1 METIRMTT
9 SRQQPLRYVHIEDKE
24 ADAALVQRAL
34 LAGGYDPLVQRVE
47 TADELAAAL
56 QQPGWDLVLADWSLP
71 RFSAKAA
78 LDKMAGLAV
87 DLPIIIVSGTVG
99 EETAVDALK
108 AGAHNYVMKDRLVRL
123 VPAVQQALR
132 EAVERKAFRQ
142 VEEAL
147 ARSKERQE
155 LATRAAD
162 IGMWDWNIPKNELVW
177 DDQMFALYG
186 VKRDD
191 FGGNYDAWLSRV
203 HPDDRTR
210 CDKAIQQALRNEKLY
225 DIEFRVQRPDG
236 TLRVIKADG
245 LVAWD
250 TQGSPLRLMG
260 VNYDITERKRAEDR
274 LRLSEFSIDRA
285 GEAIYWID
293 PFARIL
299 DVNDAACAMLGY
311 VKEELCVMTVHDIAP
326 DLQVDVWPAHWME
339 VKRRGAFM
347 FEGLHRAKDGR
358 IIPIEMSVNYLCY
371 DGQEYNCAFVRN
383 ITERKR
389 TEAALRRAQAQ
400 LIQAQKMEAI
410 GRLAGG
416 IAHDFNNLLTVINGH
431 SDVLLADQTV
441 PDRVRK
447 SIEQVQDAGRRAAGL
462 TRQLLVFSRQQ
473 VVQLQLV
480 DLNQIVTAMQKLL
493 VRLIGADIRI
503 RLDLDNS
510 LDRIMADPSQVE
522 QIVMNLT
529 VNARDSMPRGGD
541 LVLETR
547 NVELDAAFFEQQGMV
562 STPGP
567 YCMLSMRDTGTGMDE
582 QTAGRIFEP
591 FFTTKDPGKGTGLG
605 LATVYG
611 IVRQSQGVIT
621 LSTQLGQGATF
632 RIYFPRD
639 TAATRQDVA
648 TASEPAATLGGR
660 ETILLIEDHPLVRE
674 LVKVVLSSRGYT
686 VLEAGDGKAAL
697 DISSGHQGE
706 IHLVLSDVILP
717 GERGPIVVDRLRAIR
732 RGMKALFMSGYLGGE
747 FNQEDIQ
754 IYQSSFLQKPF
765 TTHVLLQKVR
775 LVLDSAETSPVDRL
789 PPL

>member
-1 METIRMTT
+1 MTT

-34 LAGGYDPLVQRVE
+34 MAGGYDPRVQRVE

-78 LDKMAGLAV
+78 LEKMVGLAV
-87 DLPIIIVSGTVG
+87 DLPVIIVSGTVG

-123 VPAVQQALR
+123 VPAVQQALQ

-203 HPDDRTR
+203 YPDDRTR

-236 TLRVIKADG
+236 ALRIIKADG

-274 LRLSEFSIDRA
+274 LRLSKFSIDRA

-311 VKEELCVMTVHDIAP
+311 VKEALCAMTVHDIAP
-326 DLQVDVWPAHWME
+326 DLQADVWPAHWME
-339 VKRRGAFM
+339 VKRRGAFV

-493 VRLIGADIRI
+493 ARLIGADIRI

-591 FFTTKDPGKGTGLG
+591 FFTTKDLGKGTGLG

-632 RIYFPRD
+632 RIYFARD
-639 TAATRQDVA
+639 TVATRQDVA

-754 IYQSSFLQKPF
+754 IYQSLFLQKPF

-775 LVLDSAETSPVDRL
+775 MVLDSAETSPVDRL
-789 PPL
+789 LPL

>member
-648 TASEPAATLGGR
+648 AASEPAATLGGR

>member
-1 METIRMTT
+1 
-9 SRQQPLRYVHIEDKE
+9 
-24 ADAALVQRAL
+24 
-34 LAGGYDPLVQRVE
+34 
-47 TADELAAAL
+47 
-56 QQPGWDLVLADWSLP
+56 
-71 RFSAKAA
+71 
-78 LDKMAGLAV
+78 
-87 DLPIIIVSGTVG
+87 
-99 EETAVDALK
+99 
-108 AGAHNYVMKDRLVRL
+108 
-123 VPAVQQALR
+123 
-132 EAVERKAFRQ
+132 
-142 VEEAL
+142 
-147 ARSKERQE
+147 
-155 LATRAAD
+155 
-162 IGMWDWNIPKNELVW
+162 
-177 DDQMFALYG
+177 
-186 VKRDD
+186 
-191 FGGNYDAWLSRV
+191 
-203 HPDDRTR
+203 
-210 CDKAIQQALRNEKLY
+210 
-225 DIEFRVQRPDG
+225 
-236 TLRVIKADG
+236 
-245 LVAWD
+245 
-250 TQGSPLRLMG
+250 
-260 VNYDITERKRAEDR
+260 

-648 TASEPAATLGGR
+648 AASEPAATLGGR

>member
-34 LAGGYDPLVQRVE
+34 LAGGYDPRVQRVE

-87 DLPIIIVSGTVG
+87 DLPVIIVSGTVG
-99 EETAVDALK
+99 EETAVDAMK

-132 EAVERKAFRQ
+132 EAVERKTFRQ

-311 VKEELCVMTVHDIAP
+311 VKEELCAMTVHDIAP
-326 DLQVDVWPAHWME
+326 DLQADVWPAHWME
-339 VKRRGAFM
+339 VKRRGAFV

-431 SDVLLADQTV
+431 SDVLLADLTV

-493 VRLIGADIRI
+493 ARLIGADIRI

-567 YCMLSMRDTGTGMDE
+567 YCMLSMRDTGMGMDE
-582 QTAGRIFEP
+582 QTAGRVFEP

-639 TAATRQDVA
+639 KAATRQDVA
-648 TASEPAATLGGR
+648 TASEPAATSGGR

-775 LVLDSAETSPVDRL
+775 MVLDSAETSPVDRL

>member
-1 METIRMTT
+1 MTT
-9 SRQQPLRYVHIEDKE
+9 STLQPLRYVHIEDKE

-34 LAGGYDPLVQRVE
+34 LAGGYEPHAQRVE

-56 QQPGWDLVLADWSLP
+56 QQPGWDLILADWSLL

-78 LDKMAGLAV
+78 LDQMNGLAV
-87 DLPIIIVSGTVG
+87 DLPVIIVSGTVG
-99 EETAVDALK
+99 EEKAVDALK

-132 EAVERKAFRQ
+132 EAAERKAFRQ

-155 LATRAAD
+155 LAIRAAD

-191 FGGNYDAWLSRV
+191 FGGDYNAWLSGV
-203 HPDDRTR
+203 HPDDRAR
-210 CDKAIQQALRNEKLY
+210 CDEAIQQALRNEKLY

-274 LRLSEFSIDRA
+274 LRLSKFSIDRA
-285 GEAIYWID
+285 SEAIYWID

-299 DVNDAACAMLGY
+299 DVNDAACSMLGY
-311 VKEELCVMTVHDIAP
+311 VKEELCAMTVHDIAP
-326 DLQVDVWPAHWME
+326 DLQADVWPAHWME
-339 VKRRGAFM
+339 VKRRGAFV

-371 DGQEYNCAFVRN
+371 DGQEYNCAFVQN

-389 TEAALRRAQAQ
+389 TEAALHRALAQ
-400 LIQAQKMEAI
+400 LIQTQKMEAI

-431 SDVLLADQTV
+431 SDVLLADQAV
-441 PDRVRK
+441 SDRVRK

-473 VVQLQLV
+473 VVQLQIV
-480 DLNQIVTAMQKLL
+480 DINQIVTAMHKLL
-493 VRLIGADIRI
+493 ARLIGADIRI

-522 QIVMNLT
+522 QIVMNLA
-529 VNARDSMPRGGD
+529 VNARDSMPGGGD

-547 NVELDAAFFEQQGMV
+547 NVELDAAFFEQHGMV

-567 YCMLSMRDTGTGMDE
+567 YCMLGVRDTGTGMDE

-591 FFTTKDPGKGTGLG
+591 LFTTKDPGKGTGLG

-611 IVRQSQGVIT
+611 IVRQGQGVIT

-632 RIYFPRD
+632 QIYFPRA

-648 TASEPAATLGGR
+648 AASEPAATLGGR
-660 ETILLIEDHPLVRE
+660 ETILLIEDHLLVRE

-697 DISSGHQGE
+697 DACSGHQGE

-717 GERGPIVVDRLRAIR
+717 GERGLIVVDRLRAMR
-732 RGMKALFMSGYLGGE
+732 RGMKVLFMSGYLGGE

-754 IYQSSFLQKPF
+754 IHQSPFLQKPF

-775 LVLDSAETSPVDRL
+775 MVLDSVETSPADRL
-789 PPL
+789 SPL

>member
-1 METIRMTT
+1 MMTPT
-9 SRQQPLRYVHIEDKE
+9 QQPLRYVHIEDKE
-24 ADAALVQRAL
+24 ADAALIQRAL
-34 LAGGYDPLVQRVE
+34 RAGGYEPQAQRVE

-56 QQPGWDLVLADWSLP
+56 QQPGWDLILADWSLL

-78 LDKMAGLAV
+78 LDQMAGLAV
-87 DLPIIIVSGTVG
+87 DLPVIIVSGTVG

-108 AGAHNYVMKDRLVRL
+108 AGAHNYVMKGRLVRL
-123 VPAVQQALR
+123 VPAIQQALR
-132 EAVERKAFRQ
+132 EAAERKAFWQ
-142 VEEAL
+142 VDEAL
-147 ARSKERQE
+147 VRSKERLE
-155 LATRAAD
+155 LAIRAAD

-186 VKRDD
+186 VKRED

-203 HPDDRTR
+203 HPDDRAR
-210 CDKAIQQALRNEKLY
+210 CDKAIQQALRNEKSY

-236 TLRVIKADG
+236 ALRVIKADG

-250 TQGSPLRLMG
+250 PQGSPLRLMG

-274 LRLSEFSIDRA
+274 LRLSKFSIDRA
-285 GEAIYWID
+285 SEAIYWID

-311 VKEELCVMTVHDIAP
+311 VKEELCAMTVHDIAP
-326 DLQVDVWPAHWME
+326 DLQADVWLAHWTD
-339 VKRRGAFM
+339 VKRCGAFV
-347 FEGLHRAKDGR
+347 FEGLHRAKNGR

-400 LIQAQKMEAI
+400 LLQAQKMEAI

-431 SDVLLADQTV
+431 SDVLLADQAV

-473 VVQLQLV
+473 VVQLQIV
-480 DLNQIVTAMQKLL
+480 DINQIVTAMQKLL
-493 VRLIGADIRI
+493 ARLIGADIRL

-510 LDRIMADPSQVE
+510 LDRIMADPSQME
-522 QIVMNLT
+522 QIVMNLA
-529 VNARDSMPRGGD
+529 VNARDSMPGGGD

-567 YCMLSMRDTGTGMDE
+567 YCMLGMRDTGTGMDE

-611 IVRQSQGVIT
+611 IVRQSQGVMT

-632 RIYFPRD
+632 RIYFPCD
-639 TAATRQDVA
+639 TAAPRQDVA
-648 TASEPAATLGGR
+648 AASETAATLGGR

-686 VLEAGDGKAAL
+686 VLEARDGKAAL

-717 GERGPIVVDRLRAIR
+717 GERGPIVVDRLRAMR
-732 RGMKALFMSGYLGGE
+732 RGMKVLFMSGYLDGE
-747 FNQEDIQ
+747 FNQEDTQ
-754 IYQSSFLQKPF
+754 IHQSSFLQKPF
-765 TTHVLLQKVR
+765 TTYVLLQKVR
-775 LVLDSAETSPVDRL
+775 MVLDSVETSPADRL

>member
-1 METIRMTT
+1 MMTPT
-9 SRQQPLRYVHIEDKE
+9 QQPLRYVHIEDKE
-24 ADAALVQRAL
+24 ADAALIQRAL
-34 LAGGYDPLVQRVE
+34 RAGGYEPQAQRVE

-56 QQPGWDLVLADWSLP
+56 QQPGWDLILADWSLL

-78 LDKMAGLAV
+78 LDQMAGLAV
-87 DLPIIIVSGTVG
+87 DLPVIIVSGTVG

-108 AGAHNYVMKDRLVRL
+108 AGAHNYVMKGRLVRL
-123 VPAVQQALR
+123 VPAIQQALR
-132 EAVERKAFRQ
+132 EAAERKAFWQ
-142 VEEAL
+142 VDEAL
-147 ARSKERQE
+147 VRSKERLE
-155 LATRAAD
+155 LAIRAAD

-186 VKRDD
+186 VKRED

-203 HPDDRTR
+203 HPDDRAR
-210 CDKAIQQALRNEKLY
+210 CDKAIQQALRNEKSY

-236 TLRVIKADG
+236 ALRVIKADG

-250 TQGSPLRLMG
+250 PQGSPLRLMG

-274 LRLSEFSIDRA
+274 LRLSKFSIDRA
-285 GEAIYWID
+285 SEAIYWID

-311 VKEELCVMTVHDIAP
+311 VKEELCAMTVHDIAP
-326 DLQVDVWPAHWME
+326 DLQADVWLAHWTD
-339 VKRRGAFM
+339 VKRCGAFV

-358 IIPIEMSVNYLCY
+358 IMPIEMSVNYLCY

-400 LIQAQKMEAI
+400 LLQAQKMEAM

-431 SDVLLADQTV
+431 SDVLLADQAV

-473 VVQLQLV
+473 VVQLQIV
-480 DLNQIVTAMQKLL
+480 DINQIVTAMQKLL
-493 VRLIGADIRI
+493 ARLIGADIRL

-510 LDRIMADPSQVE
+510 LDRIMADPSQME
-522 QIVMNLT
+522 QIVMNLA
-529 VNARDSMPRGGD
+529 VNARDSMPGGGD

-567 YCMLSMRDTGTGMDE
+567 YCMLGMRDTGTGMDE

-611 IVRQSQGVIT
+611 IVRQSQGVMT

-632 RIYFPRD
+632 RIYFPCD
-639 TAATRQDVA
+639 TAAPRQDVA
-648 TASEPAATLGGR
+648 AASETAATLGGR

-686 VLEAGDGKAAL
+686 VLEARDGKAAL

-717 GERGPIVVDRLRAIR
+717 GERGPIVVDRLRAMR
-732 RGMKALFMSGYLGGE
+732 RGMKVLFMSGYLDGE
-747 FNQEDIQ
+747 FNQEDTQ
-754 IYQSSFLQKPF
+754 IHQSSFLQKPF
-765 TTHVLLQKVR
+765 TTYVLLQKVR
-775 LVLDSAETSPVDRL
+775 MVLDSVETSPADRL